1 MARGLTRSAALLVI
15 VTMTILS
22 SGCAGISS
30 RGKALDSVT
39 RAYEKHIRWGK
50 FEEARA
56 FVKGPQ
62 EYLTNN
68 ERKRLQNIRI
78 TGYDML
84 NSHVAEDQASAVLMV
99 RIRYF
104 HDEYG
109 IENTFIDQQKW
120 VFDEV
125 SEHWFLGSPI
135 PNFR

>member
-1 MARGLTRSAALLVI
+1 MTRGLTRFIAMCVI
-15 VTMTILS
+15 AMMTILS

-30 RGKALDSVT
+30 RAKALDSVT

-62 EYLTNN
+62 EFLTDN

-84 NSHVAEDQASAVLMV
+84 NSHVADDQATAVLMV

-104 HDEYG
+104 HDEYA
-109 IENTFIDQQKW
+109 IEETFIDQQKW
-120 VFDEV
+120 KFDAA
-125 SEHWFLGSPI
+125 SDHWFLASPI
-135 PNFR
+135 PSFR

>member
-1 MARGLTRSAALLVI
+1 MARKLTRFIALLVI
-15 VTMTILS
+15 ATMTILS
-22 SGCAGISS
+22 SGCAGVSG
-30 RGKALDSVT
+30 RAKALDSVT

-62 EYLTNN
+62 EYLTNS
-68 ERKRLQNIRI
+68 ERKRLQNIRV

-84 NSHVAEDQASAVLMV
+84 NSHVAEDHASAVLMV

-109 IENTFIDQQKW
+109 IENTFIDQCG
-120 VFDEV
+120 E
-125 SEHWFLGSPI
+125 
-135 PNFR
+135 

>member
-1 MARGLTRSAALLVI
+1 MARGLIKLIALLMI
-15 VTMTILS
+15 VTVTMLS
-22 SGCAGISS
+22 SGCAGISN
-30 RGKALDSVT
+30 RAKALDSVT

-62 EYLTNN
+62 EFLTNS
-68 ERKRLQNIRI
+68 ERKRLQNIRV

-84 NSHVAEDQASAVLMV
+84 NSHVSDDQATAVLMV

-120 VFDEV
+120 HFDEA
-125 SEHWFLGSPI
+125 SEHWFLESPI
-135 PNFR
+135 PAFR